1 MTTNKQTTLK
11 KEVECNGIGLHS
23 GKPVEM
29 KLRPAP
35 VDTGI
40 VFVRT
45 DLPGKP
51 KVRAITENITGTLRA
66 TTLKENGAEVSTIEH
81 LMAAL
86 AMKHVDN
93 CFVEMSS
100 IEPPVG
106 DGSAQTFVEAID
118 KAEIEEQAADRAV
131 YVVDKEFAYTNGDR
145 YIKVEPYDGFK
156 VSFTSINPHPLL
168 GRQELVIE
176 DKNDDFLKE
185 IAPARTVAF
194 EDEIAKMQKM
204 GLGLGGN
211 IDNVVVFGKDRIL
224 SKPRFDNELIRHKIL
239 DVIGDMYLL
248 GPIKG
253 HVIGMK
259 SGHAFNDNISRQI
272 ANYRNEKAGK
282 VTSTETKSKEVG
294 SNQMITLDIHEI
306 QNILP
311 HRYPMLLVDRVVE
324 LDPMKRAVG
333 IKNIS
338 FNEPQF
344 MGHFPGN
351 PIMPGVLL
359 IEAMAQVGGV
369 TLLYPQENRGKI
381 AVFAKIDNVR
391 FRRPVVPGDQLRTT
405 AVITK
410 IKGNMGIAHCEG
422 TVDGEPA
429 CEGDFFFALMENKKQ
444 F

>member
-1 MTTNKQTTLK
+1 
-11 KEVECNGIGLHS
+11 
-23 GKPVEM
+23 
-29 KLRPAP
+29 
-35 VDTGI
+35 
-40 VFVRT
+40 
-45 DLPGKP
+45 
-51 KVRAITENITGTLRA
+51 
-66 TTLKENGAEVSTIEH
+66 
-81 LMAAL
+81 
-86 AMKHVDN
+86 
-93 CFVEMSS
+93 MSS

-106 DGSAQTFVEAID
+106 DGSAQTFVEAIQ
-118 KAEIEEQAADRAV
+118 KAGKTEQAADRVV
-131 YVVDKEFAYTNGDR
+131 YAVDKEFTYTNGDR

-156 VSFTSINPHPLL
+156 ISFTSINPHPLL

-176 DKNDDFLKE
+176 DKDDNFLKE
-185 IAPARTVAF
+185 IASARTVAF

-211 IDNVVVFGKDRIL
+211 LDNVVVFGKDKIL
-224 SKPRFDNELIRHKIL
+224 SVPRFSNELIRHKIL

-272 ANYRNEKAGK
+272 ATYRNEK
-282 VTSTETKSKEVG
+282 KSKAATDVASKSEVG
-294 SNQMITLDIHEI
+294 SNHMITLDIHEI
-306 QNILP
+306 QKILP
-311 HRYPMLLVDRVVE
+311 HRYPMLLVDRIVE
-324 LDPMKRAVG
+324 IDPMHRAVG

-410 IKGNMGIAHCEG
+410 IKGTMGIAHCEG

-429 CEGDFFFALMENKKQ
+429 CEGDFFFALMENKK
-444 F
+444 

>member
-1 MTTNKQTTLK
+1 MTTNKQTTLQH
-11 KEVECNGIGLHS
+11 EVECNGIGLHS

-29 KLRPAP
+29 KLKPAP
-35 VDTGI
+35 VNAGI

-51 KVRAITENITGTLRA
+51 TVRAITENITGTLRA

-81 LMAAL
+81 LMAAF

-93 CFVEMSS
+93 CYVEMSS
-100 IEPPVG
+100 NEPPVG

-118 KAEIEEQAADRAV
+118 KAGIVEQDADRVV
-131 YVVDKEFAYTNGDR
+131 YKVDKEFTYANGDR
-145 YIKVEPYDGFK
+145 FIKVEPYDGFK
-156 VSFTSINPHPLL
+156 ISFTSINPHPLL

-176 DKNDDFLKE
+176 DTGDELLKN

-194 EDEIAKMQKM
+194 EEEIAKMQKM

-211 IDNVVVFGKDRIL
+211 IDNVVVFGKDKIL

-248 GPIKG
+248 GPIKA
-253 HVIGMK
+253 HIIGMK
-259 SGHAFNDNISRQI
+259 SGHAFNDNVSKQI
-272 ANYRNEKAGK
+272 AVYRNEKKAA
-282 VTSTETKSKEVG
+282 VSKSEVG
-294 SNQMITLDIHEI
+294 SKPMITLNITEI
-306 QNILP
+306 QKILP
-311 HRYPMLLVDRVVE
+311 HRYPMLLVDRIVE
-324 LDPMKRAVG
+324 LEPMKRAVG

-391 FRRPVVPGDQLRTT
+391 FRKQIIPGDQLRTT

-410 IKGNMGIAHCEG
+410 IKGTMGIAHCEG

-429 CEGDFFFALMENKKQ
+429 CEGDFFFALMENKK
-444 F
+444 